1 MSPSHERKTNI
12 KENNSKWAPK
22 PSTYYKH
29 TGAPNVNTIKKNNLL
44 DKHWVKP
51 GVKCKRCSQGVASCI
66 SFVVFAW
73 VCGHFEGNSQHGLCS
88 RIFVGFSNVR
98 CYRKQVKLKKL

>member
-73 VCGHFEGNSQHGLCS
+73 VAVIS
-88 RIFVGFSNVR
+88 RAILSMGFALEYLLVLVMSDAIENRSN
-98 CYRKQVKLKKL
+98 